1 MGAQGAREG
10 VGRNLVL
17 DAGALIDLERGGE
30 MMIALAEYGEKRG
43 NTLIPASVLGQVWR
57 GGPRSAVLAKV
68 LEAAEVD
75 VLDESRAR
83 EIGVRLG
90 IRGGR
95 DVVDA
100 HVVCCAVEREA
111 AIVTSDSSDMEA
123 LIGPDEVVRVMPA

>member
-1 MGAQGAREG
+1 M
-10 VGRNLVL
+10 GRNVVL

-30 MMIALAEYGEKRG
+30 MMIALAEHVGKRG
-43 NTLIPASVLGQVWR
+43 NALIPASVLGQVWR
-57 GGPRSAVLAKV
+57 GGPKSAVLAKV

-75 VLDESRAR
+75 ALDESRAR

-90 IRGGR
+90 ARGRR

-100 HVVCCAVEREA
+100 HVVCCAIEREA

-123 LIGPDEVVRVMPA
+123 LVGPDEVVRVMPA